1 MALERNLE
9 SLCRR
14 IEVRQRL
21 LVDGDR
27 PVPQLGV
34 LARVF
39 EPEELSEV
47 IAPGGSLVAS
57 GRGDSAT
64 VLLGLTSEGLVDLA
78 HRLPVRAPV
87 LPLGRLPHRPV
98 EVVDVDAVGDEA
110 CPPVVCRHLDPR
122 QISLPP
128 CGGGSGWGVGFYTH
142 LTLSF
147 RWMACSRLEPKSCN
161 RIAAQL
167 RPGRPETDPPGWVQ
181 APVW

>member
-1 MALERNLE
+1 M
-9 SLCRR
+9 
-14 IEVRQRL
+14 EVRQRL

-47 IAPGGSLVAS
+47 IAPGGSLVAG
-57 GRGDSAT
+57 GRGDGAT
-64 VLLGLTSEGLVDLA
+64 ALVGLTSEGLVGLA

-87 LPLGRLPHRPV
+87 LPLARLPHRPV
-98 EVVDVDAVGDEA
+98 EVVDVEAVGDEA
-110 CPPVVCRHLDPR
+110 CPPVVGRDLHAIAR
-122 QISLPP
+122 
-128 CGGGSGWGVGFYTH
+128 FYTH

-147 RWMACSRLEPKSCN
+147 RWMACSRLEPRSCN